1 MADELVTIASFADAI
16 EANLAK
22 QMLADFQIKSI
33 VSGENT
39 ANVYSG
45 LVPIVAAEL
54 QVLASD
60 AERATEILESQK
72 QQVLQGQ
79 AERASEAVE
88 SPDKLVTIATFADA
102 IEANLAK
109 QLLDDFGIKA
119 MVSAELQVLQGQAE
133 RAAEILGSQSQQED

>member
-1 MADELVTIASFADAI
+1 MADKLVTIASFADAI

-39 ANVYSG
+39 ANVYGG

-54 QVLASD
+54 QVLD
-60 AERATEILESQK
+60 GDVERAREILESQK

-79 AERASEAVE
+79 AERATEALE

-102 IEANLAK
+102 VEANLAK
-109 QLLDDFGIKA
+109 QLLDDFGINA

-133 RAAEILGSQSQQED
+133 RASEILESQKQQED